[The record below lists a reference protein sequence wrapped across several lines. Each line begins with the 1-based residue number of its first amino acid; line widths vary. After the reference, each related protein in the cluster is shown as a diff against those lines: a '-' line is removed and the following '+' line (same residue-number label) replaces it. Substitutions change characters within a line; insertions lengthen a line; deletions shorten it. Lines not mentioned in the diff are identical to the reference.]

1 MTRKNS
7 IESIVDALTE
17 FESKIENNN
26 AIHFFDIDTVSED
39 FICGLMNRIY
49 GWSLTNLNSTIQQ
62 NYPGIDLGSASD
74 GIAVQVTADCS
85 RDKIQRTLDIFIDRQ
100 YNAVYSRL
108 IIVVIGQKKKF
119 RKPFNVDSSIN
130 FDYQRDIFDIKD
142 LLKEIQTIPDTHR
155 IEDISQYTLYELGS
169 INRDNQPELYL
180 IEQEWKS
187 VRASCIAKMTTL
199 DINRDVAEKLLNDDI
214 NGDKYKYIVDSGA
227 VFLTGEYGIGKSHAI
242 YVMYLKRYDEF
253 IQDKSR
259 PIPRFAT
266 IREIVK
272 CGGIEAWA
280 GKEWL
285 DTNRCI
291 LFLDGL
297 DEVEYQEINRISEEI
312 AYLTERYSECKVV
325 IGTRPLS
332 ILNENK
338 CIAMKKLNDTE

>member
-1 MTRKNS
+1 MSISMTRKNS

-142 LLKEIQTIPDTHR
+142 LLKEIQTDR
-155 IEDISQYTLYELGS
+155 
-169 INRDNQPELYL
+169 
-180 IEQEWKS
+180 KS
-187 VRASCIAKMTTL
+187 V
-199 DINRDVAEKLLNDDI
+199 V
-214 NGDKYKYIVDSGA
+214 
-227 VFLTGEYGIGKSHAI
+227 
-242 YVMYLKRYDEF
+242 
-253 IQDKSR
+253 
-259 PIPRFAT
+259 
-266 IREIVK
+266 
-272 CGGIEAWA
+272 
-280 GKEWL
+280 
-285 DTNRCI
+285 
-291 LFLDGL
+291 
-297 DEVEYQEINRISEEI
+297 
-312 AYLTERYSECKVV
+312 
-325 IGTRPLS
+325 
-332 ILNENK
+332 
-338 CIAMKKLNDTE
+338 